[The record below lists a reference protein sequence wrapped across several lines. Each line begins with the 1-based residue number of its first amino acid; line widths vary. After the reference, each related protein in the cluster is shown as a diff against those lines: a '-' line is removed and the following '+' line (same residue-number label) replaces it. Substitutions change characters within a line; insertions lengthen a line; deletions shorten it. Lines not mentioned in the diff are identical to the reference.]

1 MTFEK
6 PLKAVL
12 NWNGFSHQIFYPV
25 ATELVKMGF
34 DVFTIEHPY
43 NKFDLKQR
51 VYSKFENSDKITS
64 LKNSSTKVGFP
75 FSHLFDLIWPFELRR
90 YFLAV
95 SFSPHLTLRNL
106 FLKKLGL
113 IQLVVHWNIDYSPV
127 RFQNRFLNFIYTR
140 MDKFSVVNSD
150 IQIDL
155 SKSALTK
162 RLLSYKLNLTSK
174 NFVIPVGTTFKSEP
188 ELEAVPTLHF
198 VFLGKFNWNQDI
210 DLLMQ
215 VFSDEKINELDI
227 NLHLIGDGE
236 NFSRIKNKY
245 SSNKIIFYGN
255 KSQSEIDLILRKC
268 HIGLAPYVSDPKNFT
283 SFADP
288 SKIKKYSEFALPL
301 IMTDIPPNSKELS
314 DLGVALVGP
323 CNYDFFKSSVLRL
336 YLDTNLRKS
345 MSSKS
350 KIYCKENDWQITLQ
364 PLTKFIEDRI
374 LDLNK
379 N

>member
-1 MTFEK
+1 MKIEK
-6 PLKAVL
+6 PLKVIL
-12 NWNGFSHQIFYPV
+12 SWNGFSHQIFYPI
-25 ATELVKMGF
+25 ANELVKMGF

-43 NKFDLKQR
+43 NKFDSKQR
-51 VYSKFENSDKITS
+51 IYSKFKDSDNIIS
-64 LKNSSTKVGFP
+64 LKVASTKAGFP
-75 FSHLFDLIWPFELRR
+75 FSYLFDLIWPFELNR
-90 YFLAV
+90 YFIAV

-127 RFQNRFLNFIYTR
+127 RFQNKLLNFVYAR
-140 MDKFSVVNSD
+140 MDKFSLNNSD
-150 IQIDL
+150 MQIDL
-155 SKSALTK
+155 SHSALAK
-162 RLLSYKLNLTSK
+162 RLLAYKLNLTPK

-188 ELEAVPTLHF
+188 ELEALTTLQF
-198 VFLGKFNWNQDI
+198 VFLGKFNWNQDV
-210 DLLMQ
+210 DLLMK
-215 VFSDEKINELDI
+215 VFSDKEIKELDI

-236 NFSRIKNKY
+236 NFLELKKKY

-255 KSQSEIDLILRKC
+255 KNQFEIDSILRNC
-268 HIGLAPYVSDPKNFT
+268 HVGLAPYVSDPKNFT

-301 IMTDIPPNSKELS
+301 IMTHVPPNSKELS

-323 CNYDFFKSSVLRL
+323 CDYDFFKSSVLKL
-336 YLDTNLRKS
+336 YTDMNLRKL

-350 KIYCKENDWQITLQ
+350 KMYCKKNDWQITLQ
-364 PLTKFIEDRI
+364 PLTKFIEDHV

-379 N
+379 I